1 MRRVIVLFFLIII
14 TFLIQTTLFSF
25 HDVTG
30 IAPNLLLILTMSFG
44 IMRGRREGLLVG
56 FFSGLLF
63 DFFYSSLV
71 GPYAFIFMIIGY
83 VNGFFHK
90 TFLMEDVLLPV
101 VIISIDQL
109 ILDFMIYVGSFLL
122 RNRTDLKFY
131 FIHIILPQVL
141 YTALV
146 TVIIYRFYVMINR
159 YLKKK
164 ALK

>member
-44 IMRGRREGLLVG
+44 IMRGRKEGLLVG

-109 ILDFMIYVGSFLL
+109 ILDFLIYVGSFLL

-146 TVIIYRFYVMINR
+146 TAIIYRFYVMINR

>member
-30 IAPNLLLILTMSFG
+30 IAPNLLLIMTMSFG
-44 IMRGRREGLLVG
+44 IMRGRKEGLLVG

-83 VNGFFHK
+83 INGFFHK

-109 ILDFMIYVGSFLL
+109 ILDFLIYVGSFLL

-146 TVIIYRFYVMINR
+146 TAIIYRFYVMINR

>member
-30 IAPNLLLILTMSFG
+30 IAPNLLLIMTMSFG
-44 IMRGRREGLLVG
+44 IMRGRKEGLLVG

-109 ILDFMIYVGSFLL
+109 ILDFLIYVGSFLL

-146 TVIIYRFYVMINR
+146 TAIIYRFYVMINR